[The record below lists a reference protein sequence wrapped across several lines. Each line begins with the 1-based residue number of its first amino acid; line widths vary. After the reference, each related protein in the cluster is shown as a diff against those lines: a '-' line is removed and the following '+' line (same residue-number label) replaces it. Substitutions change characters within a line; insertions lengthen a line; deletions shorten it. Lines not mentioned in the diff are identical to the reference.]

1 MDIKLSIWEKLPPTY
16 QETELWF
23 LFKKSS
29 FYQFQYV
36 RDLLSALNLL
46 LTRTESPIPRTSF
59 FLDDKGEIIEN
70 KGEINIFYA
79 HKIEN
84 GVKIVSPYLLLG
96 EGLRAAYIY
105 PDVVVIRYELSA
117 EEQSIPTAEVF
128 ALLQLWLKLLKN
140 DALIQLKE
148 QVGIVQKAQI
158 RKLKNE
164 PNPKEAEKLK
174 FALLVLERLQVC
186 DTAQEFDILQHMVA
200 ILPTDSEL
208 TKKLLALIKA
218 KRDLYQI

>member
-1 MDIKLSIWEKLPPTY
+1 
-16 QETELWF
+16 

-70 KGEINIFYA
+70 IGEINIFYA

-148 QVGIVQKAQI
+148 QAEIQKSQI
-158 RKLKNE
+158 EKLKND
-164 PNPKEAEKLK
+164 PNPNMAEK
-174 FALLVLERLQVC
+174 FALQVLERLQAC
-186 DTAQEFDILQHMVA
+186 DTAQEFDILQA
-200 ILPTDSEL
+200 KTATIAPDSEL